1 MVQEALK
8 TQRKVAILSEQV
20 KRECGH
26 HNLVP
31 LDHRYP
37 IILDTL
43 ERQKQLL
50 VNTMSFLQV
59 QRDLS
64 LPPTLRPVLS

>member
-8 TQRKVAILSEQV
+8 AQRKVATLSEQV

-31 LDHRYP
+31 LDHCYP
-37 IILDTL
+37 IILDIL

-50 VNTMSFLQV
+50 VSTISVLQV
-59 QRDLS
+59 QRGLS
-64 LPPTLRPVLS
+64 LPPALKPVLS